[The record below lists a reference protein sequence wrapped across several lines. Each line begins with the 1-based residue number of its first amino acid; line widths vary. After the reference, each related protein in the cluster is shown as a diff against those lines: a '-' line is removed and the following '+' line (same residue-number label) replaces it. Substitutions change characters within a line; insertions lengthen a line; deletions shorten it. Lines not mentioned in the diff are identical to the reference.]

1 MTYNWILEVLSDLKT
16 FSDANGMHRLSKE
29 LDEARLMAA
38 VEIAAIIDID
48 ADPDGEDR
56 GAQRPRPPIQ

>member
-1 MTYNWILEVLSDLKT
+1 MTYSWILEVLSDLKT

-38 VEIAAIIDID
+38 VEIAHLSGIDQ
-48 ADPDGEDR
+48 EEE
-56 GAQRPRPPIQ
+56 AQSASSPKQLQ

>member
-1 MTYNWILEVLSDLKT
+1 MSYSWILEVLSDLKT

-38 VEIAAIIDID
+38 VEIAQLSETDQD
-48 ADPDGEDR
+48 EDE
-56 GAQRPRPPIQ
+56 GASSSSQTPLQ